1 MNRNQVKLTL
11 PNDVTYL
18 PLAQSFAREAA
29 VIFGFSGKELTEM
42 EIALEETFV
51 NVIKHG
57 QHFESNE
64 TVKIICER
72 IPRGITVRV
81 QETGIPFD
89 PKQLN
94 SYKPSDAVGTYASTG
109 LGLHLIRQM
118 MDEVEFENLG
128 PKGKE
133 TRLTKYRVDPSA
145 AEADMVNELK
155 GELEPA
161 VIQEQIPYS
170 VRGLDPPEAIEISR
184 CAYKSHGYSFFDD
197 HIYYPQRL
205 VAMNDSGELVSA
217 VAVTQDNT
225 FMGHAALLFQHD
237 EDSIAEL
244 TFVFVNV
251 EYRGQGAFTRLIDY
265 LFTCPKKRP
274 LTGMYAYAV
283 ANHVFTQKAM
293 VRYSIND
300 CGLLLATSPNSWK
313 FKGIAG
319 DSTQRISVVLS
330 FKYMEPPVAKELY
343 VPAHH
348 REIIEKLYNNI
359 GAREHRY
366 LTSAPESNAAQPAA
380 EIESSFN
387 EAEGCAEIFI
397 RKFGSGV
404 LKEVRRILRGFC
416 VKQLAC
422 INLFI
427 NMEDP
432 GICEHT
438 AELEK
443 LGFFFAGILP
453 CTRAGDAIILQ
464 YLNNVEMDYS
474 KINLYTDMAKE
485 LCSYIRARDPNANI
499 G

>member
-11 PNDVTYL
+11 PNDVAYL
-18 PLAQSFAREAA
+18 PLAQSFVRETA

-51 NVIKHG
+51 NVITHG
-57 QHFESNE
+57 QNFESNE
-64 TVKIICER
+64 TVKITCER

-81 QETGIPFD
+81 HETGIPFD
-89 PKQLN
+89 PGQLTN
-94 SYKPSDAVGTYASTG
+94 YKPSDAVGKYVATG
-109 LGLHLIRQM
+109 LGMHLIRQM

-133 TRLTKYRVDPSA
+133 TRLTKYRVDPKD
-145 AEADMVNELK
+145 AEADMVDDLK
-155 GELEPA
+155 SELEPT

-225 FMGHAALLFQHD
+225 FMGHAALLFQYP
-237 EDSIAEL
+237 EDYIAEL

-251 EYRGQGAFTRLIDY
+251 EYRGQGAFTRLIDH
-265 LFTCPKKRP
+265 LFSCPKKRR

-293 VRYSIND
+293 VRYAIND

-330 FKYMEPPVAKELY
+330 FKFMEPPVSKNLY
-343 VPAHH
+343 VPEHH
-348 REIIEKLYNNI
+348 REIVEKLYRNI
-359 GAREHRY
+359 GAKDHRY
-366 LTSAPESNAAQPAA
+366 VAPEVAANQAEQA
-380 EIESSFN
+380 SEIESSCN
-387 EAEGCAEIFI
+387 ESESCAEIFI
-397 RKFGSGV
+397 KKFGTDV
-404 LKEVRRILRGFC
+404 AKKVRRILRGFC
-416 VKQLAC
+416 VKQIAC
-422 INLFI
+422 INLFLKL
-427 NMEDP
+427 EDP
-432 GICEHT
+432 GT
-438 AELEK
+438 YAYAAELEK

-453 CTRAGDAIILQ
+453 CTRTGDAIILQ
-464 YLNNVEMDYS
+464 YLNNVDMDYS

-485 LCSYIRARDPNANI
+485 LCAYIQARDPNANI
-499 G
+499 S